1 MFIVTGGAGF
11 IGSNI
16 IKSLNKRGITDILV
30 IDDLTDGSKFVNLA
44 DLQITDYMDKDEFI
58 TQIESGQNFGDIEAI
73 LHFGANTSLTENN
86 GKLMMHNNYEYS
98 KNLLHYCVERDIA
111 FIYASD
117 AAVYGDS
124 EITIEERQYEKPLSL
139 YAYTKFQ
146 FDQYVRGI
154 WQDAQNNNET
164 LSQIVGLRYTDV
176 TESNTTEKM
185 MLTITSIC
193 TLNLWLLNNSEINGI
208 YNIDSSNKINTDKI
222 QSVGY
227 NENLNTHSLIDTEFN

>member
-30 IDDLTDGSKFVNLA
+30 IDDLTDGSKFVNLV
-44 DLQITDYMDKDEFI
+44 DLQITDYIDKDEFI
-58 TQIESGQNFGDIEAI
+58 TQIVSGQNFGDIEAI

-86 GKLMMHNNYEYS
+86 GKLMMDNNYEYS

-124 EITIEERQYEKPLSL
+124 TITIEERQYEKPLSL

-154 WQDAQNNNET
+154 WQDAQEHNET
-164 LSQIVGLRYTDV
+164 LPQIVGLRYTQI
-176 TESNTTEKM
+176 SNTVDASALSMDEVCK
-185 MLTITSIC
+185 
-193 TLNLWLLNNSEINGI
+193 LNNWLIENPNISGIFNVGLATIVNLQSLKTIGYAEI
-208 YNIDSSNKINTDKI
+208 
-222 QSVGY
+222 
-227 NENLNTHSLIDTEFN
+227 L

>member
-58 TQIESGQNFGDIEAI
+58 TQIVSGQNFGDIEAI

-124 EITIEERQYEKPLSL
+124 TITIEERQYEKPLSL

-164 LSQIVGLRYTDV
+164 LSQIVGLRYTQI
-176 TESNTTEKM
+176 SNTVDASAF
-185 MLTITSIC
+185 SIDEVC
-193 TLNLWLLNNSEINGI
+193 KLNNW
-208 YNIDSSNKINTDKI
+208 
-222 QSVGY
+222 
-227 NENLNTHSLIDTEFN
+227 LIDNPNISGIFNVGLATIVNLQSLKIIGYAEILQQKSII